1 MNEQQPFE
9 LKSNAFD
16 DWQPFVVCGKVH
28 KISGFMIEATGLK
41 AKIGLLCQLLGV
53 SENKIIAEV
62 IGFRADITYL
72 MTSEDIQGV
81 HPGCSILQLDIFP
94 TIPLGNGLLGR
105 VIDAEGVPL
114 DGLGNLTDVE
124 PTHLRFDPIN
134 PLDRALINTPL
145 DVGIKAINSM
155 LTLGRGQR
163 VGLFAGTGVGKSILL
178 GMITKYSEADVIVIS
193 LVGER
198 GREVKEF
205 IEESVGPSA
214 IKKAVIIAAPADS
227 SPLARIKAAETATF
241 IAEHFKNKNK
251 RVLLLMDSITRYA
264 HALRELGLALGEPP
278 TAKGYPPSVF
288 SKIPK
293 LIERAGNGNT
303 QNSSIT
309 GIYTVLAEG
318 DDIQDPVVDCARG
331 ILDGHIVL
339 SRHLAEEGHYPAIDL
354 EQSISRVMDRV
365 IDAEH
370 KRLAKLFKRSFIK
383 YRHNIDYITLGAY
396 QKGSDPEMDLILEK
410 KNSMYA
416 FLQQDANTKV
426 DFEACKK
433 LLKEFDCFSHTLPQ
447 VKNGG

>member
-1 MNEQQPFE
+1 MVEATSE
-9 LKSNAFD
+9 LNKEPLN
-16 DWQPFVVCGKVH
+16 DWQPFIVCGKIHRV
-28 KISGFMIEATGLK
+28 SGFLIEAVGLK
-41 AKIGLLCQLLGV
+41 AKIGSLCQLLCN
-53 SENKIIAEV
+53 SNNKVIAEV

-72 MTSEDIQGV
+72 MTSEDVVGIN
-81 HPGCSILQLDIFP
+81 PGCSVLQLDEFP
-94 TIPLGNGLLGR
+94 TVPLGNGLLGR
-105 VIDAEGVPL
+105 VIDAQGKPL
-114 DGLGNLTDVE
+114 DTLGELVDVI
-124 PTHLRFDPIN
+124 PHHLKFEPIN
-134 PLDRALINTPL
+134 PLGRALINTPL
-145 DVGIKAINSM
+145 DVGIKTINSL

-178 GMITKYSEADVIVIS
+178 GMMTKYSEADVIVIS

-205 IEESVGPSA
+205 IEENVGESA
-214 IKKAVIIAAPADS
+214 LKKAVIIASPADS
-227 SPLARIKAAETATF
+227 SPLSRIKAAETATF
-241 IAEHFKNKNK
+241 IAEYFKNKNK

-293 LIERAGNGNT
+293 LIERAGNGDT

-318 DDIQDPVVDCARG
+318 DDIHDPVVDCARG

-339 SRHLAEEGHYPAIDL
+339 SRYLAEEGHYPAIDL

-370 KRLAKLFKRSFIK
+370 MKLARNFKRCFIK
-383 YRHNIDYITLGAY
+383 YRNNIDYITLGAY
-396 QKGSDPEMDLILEK
+396 QKGSDLELDMILEK

-416 FLQQDANTKV
+416 FLQQDANQKV
-426 DFEACKK
+426 EFNTCKN
-433 LLKEFDCFSHTLPQ
+433 LLKEFECFTNPPNH
-447 VKNGG
+447 VR